1 MKILIWFGCFFVNA
15 IIQVMLK
22 NMGITLGAIP
32 VMLLFGA
39 SYWSAR
45 KLCQKWDERK
55 GDSDEES

>member
-1 MKILIWFGCFFVNA
+1 MNFLIWFGCFFMNA
-15 IIQVMLK
+15 LIQVLLK

-55 GDSDEES
+55 ADCNEES

>member
-1 MKILIWFGCFFVNA
+1 MNFLIWFGCFFMNA
-15 IIQVMLK
+15 LIQVLLK

-32 VMLLFGA
+32 VMLLFSA

-55 GDSDEES
+55 ADCNEES

>member
-15 IIQVMLK
+15 LIQVMLK

-45 KLCQKWDERK
+45 RLCKKWDER
-55 GDSDEES
+55 

>member
-1 MKILIWFGCFFVNA
+1 MKFLIWFGCFFVNA

-22 NMGITLGAIP
+22 NMGISLGAIP

-45 KLCQKWDERK
+45 KLCQKCDERK
-55 GDSDEES
+55 GNRNEES

>member
-1 MKILIWFGCFFVNA
+1 MKFLIWFGCFFVNA

-22 NMGITLGAIP
+22 SMGISLGAIP

-45 KLCQKWDERK
+45 KLCQKLDERK
-55 GDSDEES
+55 GDRNEKD

>member
-1 MKILIWFGCFFVNA
+1 MKFLIWFGSFFVNA
-15 IIQVMLK
+15 VIQVMLK
-22 NMGITLGAIP
+22 NMCISLGAIP

-55 GDSDEES
+55 GDRNEKS

>member
-1 MKILIWFGCFFVNA
+1 MKFLIWFGCFFVNA
-15 IIQVMLK
+15 LIQVMLK
-22 NMGITLGAIP
+22 NVGITLGAIP

-55 GDSDEES
+55 GNNNEES